1 MIAVLAPFLL
11 SFLMRYSI
19 TIKTCLLKE
28 DIMLARVKKAERQSK
43 ILISVLIIVNIIAWI
58 WAFSVFSHSASLMA
72 ACLLAWCYGLRHAVD
87 ADHIAAID
95 NVTRKMM
102 QQNKRP
108 HTIGTWFSLGHSTIV
123 ILATIAIAVTATAFK
138 KDMDWFHETGGVIGT
153 LVSAAFLITM
163 AIVNLVILKN
173 ISNQFRQ
180 IKSGKYIEND
190 ITMNTGGGLMS
201 WLFHRAFRIV
211 SRNWHMYLV
220 GFLFGLGFDTATEI
234 GVLGISAASASSGM
248 SIWSILVFPA
258 LFTSGMALID
268 TLDNV
273 IMVGAY
279 GWAFN
284 KPQRKIYYNMT
295 ITGTSVIVALFIG
308 GAEALG
314 LLIDK
319 FNLHGFLW
327 DLIGKINDNLG
338 NAGFI
343 IIGVF
348 ISCWVFSVINYKY
361 KGYDSL
367 LMNK

>member
-1 MIAVLAPFLL
+1 
-11 SFLMRYSI
+11 
-19 TIKTCLLKE
+19 
-28 DIMLARVKKAERQSK
+28 
-43 ILISVLIIVNIIAWI
+43 
-58 WAFSVFSHSASLMA
+58 
-72 ACLLAWCYGLRHAVD
+72 
-87 ADHIAAID
+87 
-95 NVTRKMM
+95 
-102 QQNKRP
+102 
-108 HTIGTWFSLGHSTIV
+108 
-123 ILATIAIAVTATAFK
+123 
-138 KDMDWFHETGGVIGT
+138 
-153 LVSAAFLITM
+153 
-163 AIVNLVILKN
+163 
-173 ISNQFRQ
+173 
-180 IKSGKYIEND
+180 
-190 ITMNTGGGLMS
+190 MS

-248 SIWSILVFPA
+248 SIWSIMVFPA

-308 GAEALG
+308 GTEALG

-367 LMNK
+367 IMNK